1 MSNYTIKK
9 TLYKYKNCI
18 FILKHIHYQNMKQD
32 HRHFIIISKHNRL
45 MRLWQFFFTGWGLV
59 MIAVLIAAPL
69 FTKQILWT
77 PITAINMRDVI
88 SNQFKMT
95 NASFVGVDKDGNPFK
110 IHAVS
115 GHQKYNKPDIIF
127 LEKPS
132 GTVVRKTDQGE
143 VTDNLESVR
152 GEFNHKTKIL
162 TLIGNVRI
170 DSSNGDKILTEKMV
184 IKL

>member
-1 MSNYTIKK
+1 MATDRRN
-9 TLYKYKNCI
+9 
-18 FILKHIHYQNMKQD
+18 
-32 HRHFIIISKHNRL
+32 FIIISKHKRL

-59 MIAVLIAAPL
+59 MVVVLVTAPL

-77 PITAINMRDVI
+77 PITAINMKDIV

-95 NASFVGVDKDGNPFK
+95 NASFVGTDKDNNPFK

-115 GHQKYNKPDIIF
+115 GYQEYDNPDVVF

-132 GTVVRKTDQGE
+132 GTIVRSTDKGKI
-143 VTDNLESVR
+143 TDNIRANR
-152 GEFNHKTKIL
+152 GQFNHREKVL
-162 TLIGNVRI
+162 TLFENVRV
-170 DSSNGDKILTEKMV
+170 DSSDGNKFLTDKLV